1 MFRKHKPALAG
12 GRRFACPMCG
22 LATKDP
28 VAARLGFCDRCQ
40 EFTGMCGAGR
50 KVVCPDAT
58 TRTTWHTPCTQPGV
72 AAWQIGLDAGEQV
85 ALLCATH
92 DAQVRGVPL
101 PWITLAVPLE
111 PEKKGWPAVAADR
124 PAAQLG

>member
-1 MFRKHKPALAG
+1 MFRNHKPALAG

-22 LATKDP
+22 LSTKDP
-28 VAARLGFCDRCQ
+28 AAARLGFCDRCRD
-40 EFTGMCGAGR
+40 FTGMCGAGR

-58 TRTTWHTPCTQPGV
+58 TRTTWHTPCTQPGAV
-72 AAWQIGLDAGEQV
+72 PWQIGMDAGEQLT
-85 ALLCATH
+85 LLCGAH

-111 PEKKGWPAVAADR
+111 QGKRAWLSPAADR
-124 PAAQLG
+124 TAGQLG